1 MYLVHARLR
10 ATQQAVLPG
19 DMGAWMWT
27 HARAC
32 DKVEHIVVHPAARP
46 YPVLGL
52 YLLADRLE
60 HAEARAADLCR
71 RVLRAR
77 AELADWELVDARV
90 PMTAPIYEALL
101 APHPPLD

>member
-10 ATQQAVLPG
+10 AFQQTALPA
-19 DMGAWMWT
+19 DMGAWM
-27 HARAC
+27 RAHTQAG
-32 DKVEHIVVHPAARP
+32 DKVEHIVVHPTARP

-60 HAEARAADLCR
+60 HAEACAADVCR

-77 AELADWELVDARV
+77 AELADWELVDARA
-90 PMTAPIYEALL
+90 PMFAPFYEALL
-101 APHPPLD
+101 GPPAPLD

>member
-10 ATQQAVLPG
+10 APQQAVLPA
-19 DMGAWMWT
+19 DMAAWM
-27 HARAC
+27 RAHTQTR
-32 DKVEHIVVHPAARP
+32 DRVEHIVAHPAAQP

-60 HAEARAADLCR
+60 HAEVRAAEVCR

-77 AELADWELVDARV
+77 AELAGWDLVDARA
-90 PMTAPIYEALL
+90 PMIAPFYEVLL
-101 APHPPLD
+101 APPTALD